1 MAGVLER
8 QSREPLCGKCISYA
22 LTVKEAR
29 EALRDLT
36 ETLSS
41 DNDAASEFRSVL
53 KEASA
58 TILGVPVPKDPQR
71 QRKTGQCRLP
81 DKACFIKRARML
93 FLFFKEKHQS
103 RN

>member
-8 QSREPLCGKCISYA
+8 QSREPLCGNCISYA
-22 LTVKEAR
+22 LTVEESR

-41 DNDAASEFRSVL
+41 DNDAPAEFRSVL

-58 TILGVPVPKDPQR
+58 TILGVPVPSEPQK

-81 DKACFIKRARML
+81 EKACFVKRARML
-93 FLFFKEKHQS
+93 FLFF
-103 RN
+103 